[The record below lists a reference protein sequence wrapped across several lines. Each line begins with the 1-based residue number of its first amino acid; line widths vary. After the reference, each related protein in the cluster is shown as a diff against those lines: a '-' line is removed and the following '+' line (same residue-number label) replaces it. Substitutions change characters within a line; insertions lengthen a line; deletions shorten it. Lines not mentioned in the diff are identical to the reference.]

1 MKRPLLLA
9 ALLATS
15 GLVGGTAKAEPLQM
29 FNINTPSAGVVNFS
43 GTGTANFNQSL
54 GTNNNF
60 NVGSSTNLGVNA
72 SASSTE
78 DYTSTGSA
86 SLDLAGTSRLQQT
99 IGTATSAFNAA
110 TAATSSAM
118 AAHVSASNVA
128 NATSTGESWS
138 STWDENY
145 RSSNGWELKRTTDA
159 GAVDAGITAD
169 GYYRVD
175 DNGDILTGSSN
186 FVAEGDWNSYSETA
200 WQSEWQTT
208 YDEAYSSSYASAVAS
223 SNQAVEQT
231 DRQGVITGKFNTTD
245 TGSSTAAMEALAS
258 SLEASSAAS
267 ATTNSGVNKT
277 VDSTTGIATYSA
289 AVNSDTRTSA
299 QLEADY
305 EQAYQAEFAT
315 AFSTASAAI
324 ERKSVSEVEVAGI
337 GVIADVNAAASSNF
351 TAKSNLIDGAERD
364 GNGNGNASAGSSLAT
379 SSYANQSNS
388 TTANAFMQA
397 FSGGLPAPTGQES
410 IVSITSTGNTG
421 SPAYDVVTDRTTTI
435 RKTQAYTADATTGAV
450 TANGVATEVEQ

>member
-1 MKRPLLLA
+1 
-9 ALLATS
+9 
-15 GLVGGTAKAEPLQM
+15 
-29 FNINTPSAGVVNFS
+29 
-43 GTGTANFNQSL
+43 
-54 GTNNNF
+54 
-60 NVGSSTNLGVNA
+60 
-72 SASSTE
+72 
-78 DYTSTGSA
+78 
-86 SLDLAGTSRLQQT
+86 
-99 IGTATSAFNAA
+99 
-110 TAATSSAM
+110 M

-128 NATSTGESWS
+128 NATSTGENWS

-145 RSSNGWELKRTTDA
+145 RSSNGWELKKTTDA
-159 GAVDAGITAD
+159 GAAAAGITAD
-169 GYYRVD
+169 GYYKVD
-175 DNGDILTGSSN
+175 GNGDILTGESN

-208 YDEAYSSSYASAVAS
+208 YDEAYSSSYESAVAS
-223 SNQAVEQT
+223 SNKAVEQT

-267 ATTNSGVNKT
+267 ATTNSGVTKT

-289 AVNSDTRTSA
+289 AVNTDTRSSS
-299 QLEADY
+299 QLESDY

-397 FSGGLPAPTGQES
+397 FSGGLPAPTGAET
-410 IVSITSTGNTG
+410 IKSITG
-421 SPAYDVVTDRTTTI
+421 SGTAAAPYSVVTDRTSTM
-435 RKTQAYTADATTGAV
+435 RKTTTYQVDGTGTV
-450 TANGVATEVEQ
+450 QGTGTLVSDVEL